1 VKRIAVVVVTSLGL
15 AAPAT
20 AAAPAR
26 LLVGA
31 TEFHLT
37 LSRAA
42 IKSGPAIIQLANYG
56 EDDHNLRLK
65 RIGGTHVYKIA
76 TVSPGADVGELHTTL
91 LPGKYKLWCSLA
103 DHAARGMRAT
113 LIVKKTWS
121 LKQ

>member
-65 RIGGTHVYKIA
+65 RIGGTRVYKIA
-76 TVSPGADVGELHTTL
+76 TVSPGADVGELETKL
-91 LPGKYKLWCSLA
+91 AAGKYKLWCSLA
-103 DHAARGMRAT
+103 DHAARGMRVT
-113 LIVKKTWS
+113 LTVKK
-121 LKQ
+121 